1 MGAGRMRE
9 EFAESVRPESLKLA
23 NLQEMYTP
31 PAREH
36 SLGDYWHILLKRKW
50 IVVVCVVV
58 VFTTTALIS
67 LHTTQIYEAATRIA
81 ISPQTS
87 NPLNFKD
94 NNNTTE
100 IIEDP
105 QAGINTQV
113 KILES
118 DTLAELVIHRLNLG
132 TRANFAGQAQTQS
145 NGGISVSQ
153 SATQESARQE
163 SLIRKLQ
170 GSMKIQQVPDT
181 TLVEIR
187 YSDPSPALAAEIANG
202 ITAAYIEQNV
212 KSRYDSTMEA
222 ADWLSKQL
230 ADMQIKMETSQAKL
244 NQYEKEHAIVGTD
257 DKQNLTTEKLDEL
270 NKELTSAQVDRIQK
284 ESLTQVATSGN
295 PEALSA
301 VLQDPILNT
310 LHQRQ
315 TELQTRYA
323 LLSTQF
329 GPNYTQIQELKN
341 QLDQIDKSYHEQV
354 QNSVNRIQN
363 DYQTALKREQMLQA
377 ALAEQTGIAEQLSQN
392 AIEYKILKQEADSNR
407 QLYDGLLQQ
416 LKEASLAAGL
426 NSSNT
431 RVVDRARLPLSPTQ
445 PNIPRNLEFALLVG
459 LVGGIALAFG
469 LEALDS
475 TVRTPEQAEHIS
487 GLPIL
492 GVIPM
497 QPVFDKAASNAA
509 RSRILNKVPRNAM
522 GPRPLISYLDPQ
534 SEITEAYRA
543 LRTSILLSSVSHPP
557 RSILITSSVPKD
569 GKTMTCINTAIVLA
583 QQGKR
588 ILLVDADMR
597 RPSIHKAFGLKGQI
611 GLSNVLTGGARIGD
625 AIQTTMQS
633 NLFVLPAGLVPPH
646 PSELLSSSLMRD
658 LLKKW
663 CEEYDHVIIDS
674 PPVITV
680 TDAVLLSVQTDAVLL
695 IIRSGQTT
703 AAHVRRTRNLLQ
715 SVKADVLGV
724 VVNAADLASH
734 DYYYYYGSK
743 YGYYGENEKKD
754 RKSKL
759 NGIQDLGESES
770 REQDEAVHNPS

>member
-1 MGAGRMRE
+1 MSAGRMRE
-9 EFAESVRPESLKLA
+9 DLAESMRPELFKLA
-23 NLQEMYTP
+23 SLQETYVP

-36 SLGDYWHILLKRKW
+36 SLSDYWHILLKRKW
-50 IVVVCVVV
+50 IVVVSVVV
-58 VFTTTALIS
+58 VFVTTALIS
-67 LHTTQIYEAATRIA
+67 LHTTRIYEAVTRITIA
-81 ISPQTS
+81 PPTS

-94 NNNTTE
+94 NNNSAE

-113 KILES
+113 KILQS
-118 DTLAELVIHRLNLG
+118 DTMAELVIRRLNLD
-132 TRANFAGQAQTQS
+132 TRVDFAGESRKQS
-145 NGGISVSQ
+145 NGGIALSQ
-153 SATQESARQE
+153 SEAQESARQE

-170 GSMKIQQVPDT
+170 GSMKVQQVPDT
-181 TLVEIR
+181 TLVEIK

-212 KSRYDSTMEA
+212 KSRYESTMQA

-244 NQYEKEHAIVGTD
+244 VQYQKEHAIVGTD

-270 NKELTSAQVDRIQK
+270 NKELTEAQADRIQK
-284 ESLTQVATSGN
+284 ESLSQVATSGN

-301 VLQDPILNT
+301 VLQDPILT
-310 LHQRQ
+310 ALHQRQ

-323 LLSTQF
+323 LLSSQF
-329 GPNYTQIQELKN
+329 GPNYTQVKEIQS
-341 QLDQIDKSYHEQV
+341 QLDQINKSYHEQV

-377 ALAEQTGIAEQLSQN
+377 ALAEQTGIAEQLNQS
-392 AIEYKILKQEADSNR
+392 AIEYKILQQEADSNR

-431 RVVDRARLPLSPTQ
+431 RVVDRARIPLYPTQ

-475 TVRTPEQAEHIS
+475 TVRTPEQAENIS

-497 QPVFDKAASNAA
+497 QQVSDKTASNVA
-509 RSRILNKVPRNAM
+509 RSRILNKIPRNNAV
-522 GPRPLISYLDPQ
+522 PRPLISYLDPH

-597 RPSIHKAFGLKGQI
+597 RPSVHNAFGLKGQI
-611 GLSNVLTGGARIGD
+611 GLSNILTGGARAGD
-625 AIQTTMQS
+625 AIQATVQP

-724 VVNAADLASH
+724 VVNAADLASP

-743 YGYYGENEKKD
+743 YGYYAEGEKKNN
-754 RKSKL
+754 R
-759 NGIQDLGESES
+759 ES
-770 REQDEAVHNPS
+770 REQTEAIHKPS

>member
-9 EFAESVRPESLKLA
+9 DFAEPVRPESLKLA
-23 NLQEMYTP
+23 SLQDLYTP

-36 SLGDYWHILLKRKW
+36 SLSDYWHILLKRKW
-50 IVVVCVVV
+50 IVAVSVVV
-58 VFTTTALIS
+58 VFITTALIS
-67 LHTTQIYEAATRIA
+67 LHTTPIYEAVTRIT
-81 ISPQTS
+81 ISPPTS

-113 KILES
+113 KILQS
-118 DTLAELVIHRLNLG
+118 DTMAELVIRKLNLD
-132 TRANFAGQAQTQS
+132 TRVHFAGNAQTQS
-145 NGGISVSQ
+145 NGGIAVSQ
-153 SATQESARQE
+153 PTAEESARQE
-163 SLIRKLQ
+163 FLIRKLQ
-170 GSMKIQQVPDT
+170 GSMKVQQVPDT

-187 YSDPSPALAAEIANG
+187 YSDPSATLAAEIANG
-202 ITAAYIEQNV
+202 ITATYIEQNV
-212 KSRYDSTMEA
+212 KSRYDSTMQA

-230 ADMQIKMETSQAKL
+230 ADVQIKMETSQAKL
-244 NQYEKEHAIVGTD
+244 VQYQKEHAIVGTD

-270 NKELTSAQVDRIQK
+270 NKELTSAQADRIQK
-284 ESLTQVATSGN
+284 ESLSQVATSGN

-301 VLQDPILNT
+301 VLQDPILT
-310 LHQRQ
+310 ALHQRQ
-315 TELQTRYA
+315 TELKTRYA

-329 GPNYTQIQELKN
+329 GPNYPQLLEIKN
-341 QLDQIDKSYHEQV
+341 QLDEIDKSYHEQV
-354 QNSVNRIQN
+354 QNSVSRIQN

-377 ALAEQTGIAEQLSQN
+377 ALAEQTGIAEQLSQS

-431 RVVDRARLPLSPTQ
+431 RVVDRARVPLYPSQ

-475 TVRTPEQAEHIS
+475 TVRTPEQAEHVS

-497 QPVFDKAASNAA
+497 QPVFDNAA
-509 RSRILNKVPRNAM
+509 ANVARFRLLNKVPRNSV

-597 RPSIHKAFGLKGQI
+597 RPSVHNAFGLKGQA
-611 GLSNVLTGGARIGD
+611 GLSNVLTGGARISD
-625 AIQTTMQS
+625 AIQTTMQT
-633 NLFVLPAGLVPPH
+633 NLFVLPAGPVPPH

-658 LLKKW
+658 LLKRW

-715 SVKADVLGV
+715 SVKADLLGV
-724 VVNAADLASH
+724 VVNAADLASP
-734 DYYYYYGSK
+734 DYYYYYGAK
-743 YGYYGENEKKD
+743 YGYYGENEKKGHKIRFHGSHD
-754 RKSKL
+754 L
-759 NGIQDLGESES
+759 NEN
-770 REQDEAVHNPS
+770 REQDEVIHKPS